1 MPPKFYIME
10 KEGKI
15 IAEGT
20 EERELFTKLKE
31 SGIRKAVLLGK
42 DTAIYFEALG
52 GKYIMVGVERSSAGF
67 AKIYAKR
74 ILGEDKKKID
84 LRSIEEA
91 FEFAKKVENA
101 SLDEL
106 AKLR

>member
-1 MPPKFYIME
+1 ME

-15 IAEGT
+15 IAEGI

-31 SGIRKAVLLGK
+31 SGVRKAVIFGK
-42 DTAIYFEALG
+42 ETAIYFEALG
-52 GKYIMVGVERSSAGF
+52 EKFIMVGVERSSAGF
-67 AKIYAKR
+67 AKIYAKK
-74 ILGEDKKKID
+74 ILGKDKKKID
-84 LRSIEEA
+84 LRSIEDA